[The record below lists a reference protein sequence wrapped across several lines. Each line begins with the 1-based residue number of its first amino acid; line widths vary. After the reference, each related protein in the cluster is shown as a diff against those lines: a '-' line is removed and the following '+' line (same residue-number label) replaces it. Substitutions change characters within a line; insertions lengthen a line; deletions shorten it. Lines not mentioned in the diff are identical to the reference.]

1 MLKHATSVNKEIN
14 SYSFPD
20 PVLTTIEQTDGI
32 LPEFHESSPY
42 WYVGSVAILYPCSH
56 CKCPFPANATIE
68 VHKQDDHATDFCCPP
83 LSEPLQLCP
92 SCHVKQSEN
101 VQLEQ
106 CEPALHGLHC
116 YNCDLSFEQFCD
128 LSEHVKNFH
137 NDENFNPCVDCELFF
152 HTSSA
157 LEVHIVKDHER
168 MQQFDGP
175 IQEQYD
181 FSDST
186 ILDIVPN
193 ESEPTVRTAK
203 YAFNKNKQMKEIKK
217 DAKIPD
223 FDVTVNND
231 DENCTIKCSSGFYI
245 QVARS
250 SFTTIDRTTV
260 ITIDNVA
267 ISVQEV
273 KITTDKNNHEANRLI
288 HFLFFS
294 HMEPHGGVAVHLH
307 HSTRTIQVQGG
318 SLMPDSSKAALWFV
332 NKVIIKRFNEQ
343 AKAKKYAVKNFNEAL
358 QGVKHSSNLQRSSN
372 SCQFCSKLFNTQS
385 KPSLCTTCSKF
396 FHKIACLKDHQKA
409 CHPGSTPA
417 RPSLTPAA
425 PSGSSRPPTTPALSW
440 SRDASSSSVQLPS
453 RGTDDT
459 VPDPSHPAPCV
470 TIPGL
475 KTSISF
481 VPQSQDTSP
490 EPCPSLPSNP
500 SSSSPSLPQH
510 ITAGALHIPALK
522 TVAKAASNGKR
533 KAKAISTTK
542 EDINVEFLQREL
554 VAAQARITQLDAT
567 IGDKEMQVTILLAR
581 VKAFEEREN
590 AKIYEKYFPQD
601 PSRQAPPPPP
611 STSCPAFPNNQC
623 SPHQCCSSH
632 RQVFQSCP
640 VQQHSCAQSHHC
652 CTPQAPPDLPSSLL
666 KSDDLKLLLKLEND
680 VNEIKA
686 TLRSIASSN
695 KTHDD
700 AHSEPRISAP
710 TDISSQDIAM
720 DESPEPR
727 SSSKPPETLNISLVS
742 VEELIPDNPL
752 NFPHL
757 N

>member
-1 MLKHATSVNKEIN
+1 
-14 SYSFPD
+14 
-20 PVLTTIEQTDGI
+20 
-32 LPEFHESSPY
+32 
-42 WYVGSVAILYPCSH
+42 
-56 CKCPFPANATIE
+56 
-68 VHKQDDHATDFCCPP
+68 
-83 LSEPLQLCP
+83 
-92 SCHVKQSEN
+92 
-101 VQLEQ
+101 
-106 CEPALHGLHC
+106 
-116 YNCDLSFEQFCD
+116 
-128 LSEHVKNFH
+128 
-137 NDENFNPCVDCELFF
+137 
-152 HTSSA
+152 
-157 LEVHIVKDHER
+157 
-168 MQQFDGP
+168 
-175 IQEQYD
+175 
-181 FSDST
+181 
-186 ILDIVPN
+186 
-193 ESEPTVRTAK
+193 
-203 YAFNKNKQMKEIKK
+203 
-217 DAKIPD
+217 
-223 FDVTVNND
+223 
-231 DENCTIKCSSGFYI
+231 
-245 QVARS
+245 
-250 SFTTIDRTTV
+250 
-260 ITIDNVA
+260 
-267 ISVQEV
+267 
-273 KITTDKNNHEANRLI
+273 
-288 HFLFFS
+288 
-294 HMEPHGGVAVHLH
+294 
-307 HSTRTIQVQGG
+307 
-318 SLMPDSSKAALWFV
+318 
-332 NKVIIKRFNEQ
+332 
-343 AKAKKYAVKNFNEAL
+343 
-358 QGVKHSSNLQRSSN
+358 
-372 SCQFCSKLFNTQS
+372 
-385 KPSLCTTCSKF
+385 
-396 FHKIACLKDHQKA
+396 
-409 CHPGSTPA
+409 
-417 RPSLTPAA
+417 
-425 PSGSSRPPTTPALSW
+425 
-440 SRDASSSSVQLPS
+440 
-453 RGTDDT
+453 
-459 VPDPSHPAPCV
+459 V

-500 SSSSPSLPQH
+500 SSSSPSLPQQ
-510 ITAGALHIPALK
+510 ITAGTLHIPALK

-742 VEELIPDNPL
+742 VDELIPDNPL